1 LSKAA
6 IAWFVERW
14 IRKENFLAKAAS
26 LGFLQLRIKGAR
38 AQERAEYLPGSAGFH
53 NPPLCCP
60 TRPDFNFIQI
70 FAACSSSFYSIIFH
84 GFCTTQ
90 LLLTVLPAGVC
101 PLHVKMES
109 LSDTLWD
116 VVISGTGLQQSLL
129 AL

>member
-1 LSKAA
+1 VRLNGPNICRTLLDST
-6 IAWFVERW
+6 IH
-14 IRKENFLAKAAS
+14 L
-26 LGFLQLRIKGAR
+26 
-38 AQERAEYLPGSAGFH
+38 
-53 NPPLCCP
+53 LCCP

-70 FAACSSSFYSIIFH
+70 FAACSSSFYSITFH

-101 PLHVKMES
+101 ELHVKMES